1 MSLKFY
7 TGTLEAI
14 VSQNENT
21 PNPIIVTSDPSWITI
36 RQDDDIIYLD
46 VECAN
51 DLIKA
56 IRSTA
61 KRLTK

>member
-7 TGTLEAI
+7 NGTLEAI
-14 VSQNENT
+14 VSQDENS
-21 PNPIIVTSDPSWITI
+21 PNPIIVTSDPAWITL

-46 VECAN
+46 VKCAN

-61 KRLTK
+61 KRLKK